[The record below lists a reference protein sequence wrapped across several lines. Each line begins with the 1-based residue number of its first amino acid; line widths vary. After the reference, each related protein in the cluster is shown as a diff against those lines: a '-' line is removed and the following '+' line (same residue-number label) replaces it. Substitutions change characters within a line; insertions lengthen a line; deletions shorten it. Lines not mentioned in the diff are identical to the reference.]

1 MNDSLLNEGFM
12 DKIKSI
18 FKKSKKDVKLK
29 EDTAKE
35 MLDKFGIYELD
46 NISDEN
52 LIKISKIYKKTVGME
67 HDFDQPIDCVAW
79 LQGLY
84 DAAYTNDDMEN
95 YGEFGEKRLHIRMN
109 KLAEDLN
116 AKKLTDERQQYH
128 ELIQSA
134 KIDYIHGYVYA
145 FNFAK
150 FNELV
155 SYEKKTFK
163 YKDGIEWNK
172 KLK

>member
-1 MNDSLLNEGFM
+1 MI
-12 DKIKSI
+12 IKSI
-18 FKKSKKDVKLK
+18 FKKFKKSKKDVKLK

-35 MLDKFGIYELD
+35 MLDKLGVYELD

-52 LIKISKIYKKTVGME
+52 LIKIAGIYKKTVGSKY
-67 HDFDQPIDCVAW
+67 DFDQPIDCVAW

-95 YGEFGEKRLHIRMN
+95 YDEFGEKRLHIRMN
-109 KLAEDLN
+109 NLAEDPDV
-116 AKKLTDERQQYH
+116 KKLTDDRSDFP
-128 ELIQSA
+128 ELSPGS
-134 KIDYIHGYVYA
+134 KIDYIHGYVYG

>member
-1 MNDSLLNEGFM
+1 MI
-12 DKIKSI
+12 IKSI
-18 FKKSKKDVKLK
+18 FKKFKKSKKDVKLK

-35 MLDKFGIYELD
+35 MLDKLGVYELD

-52 LIKISKIYKKTVGME
+52 LIKIAGIYKKIVGSKY
-67 HDFDQPIDCVAW
+67 DFEYPIDCVAW

-84 DAAYTNDDMEN
+84 DGAYANDDMEN
-95 YGEFGEKRLHIRMN
+95 YDEFGEKRLHIRMN
-109 KLAEDLN
+109 DLAEDPD
-116 AKKLTDERQQYH
+116 AKKLTDDRSDFP
-128 ELIQSA
+128 ELSPGS